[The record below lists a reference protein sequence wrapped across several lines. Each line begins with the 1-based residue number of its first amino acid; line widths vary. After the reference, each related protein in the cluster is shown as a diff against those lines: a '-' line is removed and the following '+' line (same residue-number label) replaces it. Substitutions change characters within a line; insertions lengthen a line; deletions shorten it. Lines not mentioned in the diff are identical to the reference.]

1 MTRWPCFYYPT
12 TVLFVD
18 DNKGFLKILK
28 SRLPNDFPIKLFND
42 PIKALDVIEN
52 QKINNL
58 NNIQLIDQEYD
69 DFESDLTSQSFVGL
83 RYDVFCKV
91 VYDKQRFTTQ
101 SVVVVDQMMPDL
113 DGINFCIKLKNHPI
127 KKIMLTGNSDYEIA
141 VQAFND
147 GLIDYYLSK
156 DSSNLIPQ
164 LIQKIK
170 ILQKTYF
177 ESEIERSI
185 GCLLSTDSL
194 INDVSS
200 LSFYE
205 KITEDLQAIE
215 YYLIDRSGS
224 MLFLNCDG
232 TPTILAINSIKTLDA
247 FSKIAE
253 DQDESNIAAML
264 SKREKILFFPNQEDH
279 MRSAS
284 EWESFLYPASPF
296 PGKSNFFYSI
306 IKDPTRQPINLNKI
320 IPFQEKI
327 AV

>member
-1 MTRWPCFYYPT
+1 MIRWPCFYYPT

-18 DNKGFLKILK
+18 DNKGFLKVLE
-28 SRLPNDFPIKLFND
+28 SRLPNDFPVKLFND
-42 PIKALDVIEN
+42 PIKALNAIEN
-52 QKINNL
+52 QKINNF
-58 NNIQLIDQEYD
+58 NNIQFINQGYD
-69 DFESDLTSQSFVGL
+69 DFESDLTSQSFIGL
-83 RYDVFCKV
+83 RYDVFCKA

-113 DGINFCIKLKNHPI
+113 DGINFCEKLKNHPI
-127 KKIMLTGNSDYEIA
+127 KKIMLTGNSDYRIA

-156 DSSNLIPQ
+156 DASNLISQ

-185 GCLLSTDSL
+185 GWLLSTDSL

-205 KITEDLQAIE
+205 KTKEDLQAIE

-232 TPTILAINSIKTLDA
+232 TPTILAINSVKTLDA

-264 SKREKILFFPNQEDH
+264 AKKKKILFFTSQEDH
-279 MRSAS
+279 MRSANQ
-284 EWESFLYPASPF
+284 WEPFLYSANPF
-296 PGKSNFFYSI
+296 PGKNDFFYSI
-306 IKDPTRQPINLNKI
+306 IKDPTRQPLSLNKI

-327 AV
+327 AI